1 MQKEIKISGIIRP
14 NPDAVNTSIS
24 NGIGYTKELMLYI
37 IKEIEKTE
45 IVKQQEADTTV
56 DVFTGIPFD
65 NDKDTPLTMD
75 DVNAYVS
82 SLPEQEQTQIADD
95 IFDNVRRADS

>member
-1 MQKEIKISGIIRP
+1 MALAIP
-14 NPDAVNTSIS
+14 
-24 NGIGYTKELMLYI
+24 KELMLYI

-65 NDKDTPLTMD
+65 NDKRHT
-75 DVNAYVS
+75 NY
-82 SLPEQEQTQIADD
+82 
-95 IFDNVRRADS
+95 NG